1 MIAPIRITFI
11 ATSFF
16 MKNKDRRNSFSS
28 IGQPPKPVLTRW
40 NTRLSSAMW
49 HSDKLP
55 FIQNFINQMEGN
67 GLVLQRARLH
77 VNDSDLP
84 QQLVK
89 LNLSWNVA
97 NSHKSIE
104 GSAKGVGS
112 SRKLG
117 GI

>member
-1 MIAPIRITFI
+1 MPKIR
-11 ATSFF
+11 ATDFVKVSSIVKEYGKEFSATPTS
-16 MKNKDRRNSFSS
+16 KLYCNLCQCIDRRNSFSS

-40 NTRLSSAMW
+40 ETWLSSAMW

-89 LNLSWNVA
+89 LNLS
-97 NSHKSIE
+97 
-104 GSAKGVGS
+104 
-112 SRKLG
+112 
-117 GI
+117 